1 MPSTP
6 NVLVPPPA
14 PAPYAPPPPA
24 AAEPW
29 GGHTRAAVGVLAVAT
44 GVVAVAYGSAF
55 GEGGAPRW
63 AGWLLALAVPA
74 ALASTMVLGAA
85 RRGRVSG
92 RLLAAFGGVAVLL
105 AVAFGLALG
114 LPAGAGG
121 GALGEPLLLGLPRRA
136 AVVVY
141 GVGLLPVFVL
151 PVVYALTFDA
161 QTLRAEDLER
171 VRALAPAR
179 EAAERDAERG
189 EGR

>member
-6 NVLVPPPA
+6 EVVEPRAASPA
-14 PAPYAPPPPA
+14 AYAPPGAP

-29 GGHTRAAVGVLAVAT
+29 GGHTRAAVGVLAAAT
-44 GVVAVAYGSAF
+44 AAVAVAYASAF
-55 GEGGAPRW
+55 GAGGPPRW
-63 AGWLLALAVPA
+63 AGWLLAMAVPT
-74 ALASTMVLGAA
+74 ALAATMVLGAA

-92 RLLAAFGGVAVLL
+92 RLLAAFGGVALLL

-114 LPAGAGG
+114 LPDGPGG

-161 QTLRAEDLER
+161 QTLRAEDLAR
-171 VRALAPAR
+171 VRAVAAAR
-179 EAAERDAERG
+179 AAGEAAP
-189 EGR
+189 